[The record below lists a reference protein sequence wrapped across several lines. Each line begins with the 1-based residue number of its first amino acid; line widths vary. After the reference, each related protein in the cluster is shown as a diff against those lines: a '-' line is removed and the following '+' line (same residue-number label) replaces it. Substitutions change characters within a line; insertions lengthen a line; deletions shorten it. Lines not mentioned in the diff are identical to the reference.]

1 MRSRKPYTIF
11 WPQYFDLKKTRTE
24 GRRVPRKFAIEKI
37 HSSDLYNV
45 AKNLGYD
52 VQHEKQYRYSRAWW
66 EEPGRILIDTKG
78 KKKSKVL
85 IELAKE
91 LKRSESRR

>member
-11 WPQYFDLKKTRTE
+11 WPQYFDLKKTRAG
-24 GRRVPRKFAIEKI
+24 GRRVPRKFAIEKV
-37 HSSDLYNV
+37 HSNDLYNA
-45 AKNLGYD
+45 AKGLGYD
-52 VQHEKQYRYSRAWW
+52 VQHETQYKYPRAWW
-66 EEPGRILIDTKG
+66 DDPGRIIIDLKG

-91 LKRSESRR
+91 LKKRESKR

>member
-11 WPQYFDLKKTRTE
+11 WPQYFDLKKTRAE
-24 GRRVPRKFAIEKI
+24 GRRVPRKFAIEKV
-37 HSSDLYNV
+37 HSNDLYNA

-52 VQHEKQYRYSRAWW
+52 AQHEKQYKYSRAWW
-66 EEPGRILIDTKG
+66 EEPGRILINTMG

-91 LKRSESRR
+91 LKRRESKR